1 MFDVGVPEMVMLA
14 VLAVVLFGPER
25 LPEFA
30 KKAARVLH
38 YLRGVANNA
47 QSTLRSELGPEF
59 ENMDIRDLNPRAF
72 VQKHLLDEVQ
82 PVIDDVRSDFEK
94 ADEGVRSDLASV
106 KADLAHQQSSTAAL
120 PASAEGLASVGTT
133 TPFDPEAT

>member
-30 KKAARVLH
+30 KKAARVLQ

-59 ENMDIRDLNPRAF
+59 DNLDIRDLNPRAF
-72 VQKHLLDEVQ
+72 VKKHLIDEVQ
-82 PVIDDVRSDFEK
+82 PVIDDVRSDFQK
-94 ADEGVRSDLASV
+94 ADDGVRSDLDEV
-106 KADLAHQQSSTAAL
+106 KAGLAEQQAL
-120 PASAEGLASVGTT
+120 PAAAVASTQT
-133 TPFDPEAT
+133 LTPFDPEAT

>member
-1 MFDVGVPEMVMLA
+1 MFDVGIPEMVMLA

-30 KKAARVLH
+30 KKAARVLQ

-47 QSTLRSELGPEF
+47 QTTLRSELGPDF
-59 ENMDIRDLNPRAF
+59 ENFDIRDMNPRAF

-82 PVIDDVRSDFEK
+82 PVIDDVRSDFQK

-106 KADLAHQQSSTAAL
+106 KADLAQQQSTPSEL
-120 PASAEGLASVGTT
+120 SAVGG

>member
-106 KADLAHQQSSTAAL
+106 KADLAQQSSNTAL

-133 TPFDPEAT
+133 PFDPEAT

>member
-1 MFDVGVPEMVMLA
+1 MFDVGIPEMVMLA

-30 KKAARVLH
+30 KKAARVLQ

-47 QSTLRSELGPEF
+47 QTTLRSELGPDF
-59 ENMDIRDLNPRAF
+59 ENFDIRDMNPRAF

-82 PVIDDVRSDFEK
+82 PVIDDVRSDFQK

-106 KADLAHQQSSTAAL
+106 KADLAHQQSSPAELAA
-120 PASAEGLASVGTT
+120 VGG

>member
-1 MFDVGVPEMVMLA
+1 MFDVGIPEMVMLA

-30 KKAARVLH
+30 KKAARVLQ
-38 YLRGVANNA
+38 YLRGIANNA
-47 QSTLRSELGPEF
+47 QTTLRSELGPDF
-59 ENMDIRDLNPRAF
+59 ENFDLRDMNPRAF

-82 PVIDDVRSDFEK
+82 PVIDDVRSDFQK

-106 KADLAHQQSSTAAL
+106 KADLAQQHPT
-120 PASAEGLASVGTT
+120 PAELASVGG